1 MKQKQTQKQ
10 IQKQDVI
17 QLQMQKYSHFTMS
30 TVLSTAE
37 NIVYRLLDEENKIQ
51 ILFEGYKNIGFFNDN
66 KLIFDG
72 YNSYN
77 SGKKKPLNSL
87 INQFI
92 FQIENYADDFNN
104 FVKDFGGYVYP
115 DNMQLEEIISII
127 KLWINIIK
135 KLENG
140 NNFLKYFK
148 NLENIFLNNSIKSY
162 ENEVREQYKNNPR
175 SGKAD
180 PKILQREYM
189 NATNEI
195 DMRTKNI
202 YNQNIDLFGSY
213 HNY

>member
-51 ILFEGYKNIGFFNDN
+51 ILFEGYEKIGFFNDN

-77 SGKKKPLNSL
+77 SGKKKSLNSL

-92 FQIENYADDFNN
+92 FQIENFADDFNN
-104 FVKDFGGYVYP
+104 FEKDFGDYVYP
-115 DNMQLEEIISII
+115 DNMQHEEIISII